1 VPPIRSVSIGDNTFS
16 IADRNPGGIR
26 TLQRSDVPSGNTTIA
41 QIENWIHTV
50 WVPANIEGYQ
60 LRVHI
65 FSLGPPVRWTVWTG
79 NLGVAIPAT
88 WWVVA

>member
-16 IADRNPGGIR
+16 VEDRNPGQVR
-26 TLQRSDVPSGNTTIA
+26 TLNASAVPSGNTTIA
-41 QIENWIHTV
+41 QIENWIHAV
-50 WVPANIEGYQ
+50 WVPANIVGYQ

-79 NLGVAIPAT
+79 DLGVPIPVA
-88 WWVVA
+88 WWTL